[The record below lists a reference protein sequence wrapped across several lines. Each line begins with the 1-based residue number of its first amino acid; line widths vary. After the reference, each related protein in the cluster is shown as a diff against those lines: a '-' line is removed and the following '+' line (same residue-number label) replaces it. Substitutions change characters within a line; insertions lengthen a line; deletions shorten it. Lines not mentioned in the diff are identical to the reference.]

1 MPHFVAFLML
11 PGIAFSNSS
20 MTSSLFNYGAKRLVL
35 AAIDSRGKIFELL
48 FKFKLTRTLTIFGAY
63 GILALVKYTIMT
75 KPIKS
80 LELHYPMIQFLI
92 NIYIYTTRC
101 SGNLVEVS
109 GRKYRMRDLK
119 STKKS

>member
-20 MTSSLFNYGAKRLVL
+20 MTSSSFNYSVKRLSL
-35 AAIDSRGKIFELL
+35 AAIVSRGKIFELP
-48 FKFKLTRTLTIFGAY
+48 FKLKLTRTLTIFGAY

-80 LELHYPMIQFLI
+80 LEYPMIQFLI
-92 NIYIYTTRC
+92 NKYIHIPHDVLATC
-101 SGNLVEVS
+101 VLE
-109 GRKYRMRDLK
+109 K
-119 STKKS
+119 SIL

>member
-20 MTSSLFNYGAKRLVL
+20 TISSSFNYSAKRLPL
-35 AAIDSRGKIFELL
+35 AAIVSRGKIFELL
-48 FKFKLTRTLTIFGAY
+48 FKLKLTRTLTIFGAY

-80 LELHYPMIQFLI
+80 LELNYPMIQFLI
-92 NIYIYTTRC
+92 NVYIYTYHTMFC
-101 SGNLVEVS
+101 QLV
-109 GRKYRMRDLK
+109 
-119 STKKS
+119 

>member
-11 PGIAFSNSS
+11 SGIAFSNSS
-20 MTSSLFNYGAKRLVL
+20 MTSSSFNYSAKRLSL
-35 AAIDSRGKIFELL
+35 AAIVSGGKMFQLL
-48 FKFKLTRTLTIFGAY
+48 FKLKLTRTLTIFGAY

-80 LELHYPMIQFLI
+80 LEYPMIQFLI
-92 NIYIYTTRC
+92 IIYIYSTRC
-101 SGNLVEVS
+101 SGNLCS
-109 GRKYRMRDLK
+109 GRKYRMRHLK